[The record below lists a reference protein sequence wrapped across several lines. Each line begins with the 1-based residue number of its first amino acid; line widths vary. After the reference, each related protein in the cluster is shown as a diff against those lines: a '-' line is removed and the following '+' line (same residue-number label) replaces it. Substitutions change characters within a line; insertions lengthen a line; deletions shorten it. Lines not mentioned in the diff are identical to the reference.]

1 MNPIVSISLPACR
14 RHTVVH
20 RIARTYWPWLRP
32 PIGSGVA
39 KARAESE
46 GGCSDCLTV
55 TMSDSS
61 ASTQVSESVR
71 IERDGDVALVIVN
84 NPPVNALSWH
94 VRQGLF
100 DGITQATESGASAIV
115 VICDGRTFIAG
126 ADISEFGGN
135 VPKAAGLQEVQAAME
150 DAPVPVIAAIHGTA
164 LGGGLEVALCA
175 DYRVAVA
182 SAKFGLPEVNLGLLP
197 GAGGTQRLPRLV
209 GVPKALEMMTTGR
222 HVSSGEAKE
231 GGLVDDVVDSDDL
244 DDLRTAAVAF
254 ANRAVAENM
263 PRTRVR
269 DRNELVEQH
278 KGDDEVFANFR
289 KGIARKTRGFL
300 APEYNIQCI
309 EAAANLPF
317 DDGLK
322 VEGKLFMELM
332 TGPQSAAQRYYFF
345 AERAANKIPDIAKDT
360 PLIDVQHVGI
370 LGAGTMGGGIAM
382 NFVNVG
388 IPVTIVERD
397 QESLDRGLGVVRK
410 NYERSRSTT
419 AEQVEERMALITGST
434 SKQDFVECDM
444 VIEAVF
450 EDMELKQ
457 SIFKELDEI
466 CKPGALLASNTSALD
481 VNEIAAVTS
490 RPESVIGMHF
500 FSPANVMKLL
510 ENVRGDKSS
519 DSVVATTMA
528 IGKKINKVSVMVGV
542 CPGFVGNRMLFMRGA
557 EAERMLMEGATP
569 AQIDNVLYEF
579 GFPMGPFSMSDL
591 AGLDIG
597 WKEETSS
604 SSTIREILCEN
615 GRRGQKN
622 GRGYYTYDPD
632 TRAATPDPEVEQLI
646 KDFAIS
652 KGHEQREV
660 TDQEILERL
669 LYPMVNEGAKILEEK
684 IAIRGSDID
693 VVWVNGY
700 GWPVYRGGPMHWA
713 DGVGLA
719 EIVSK
724 IKGYSESLGGR
735 HWELSPLLEQLATD
749 SGQLQTHAS

>member
-1 MNPIVSISLPACR
+1 
-14 RHTVVH
+14 
-20 RIARTYWPWLRP
+20 
-32 PIGSGVA
+32 
-39 KARAESE
+39 
-46 GGCSDCLTV
+46 
-55 TMSDSS
+55 MSDPTELS
-61 ASTQVSESVR
+61 QSVR
-71 IERDGDVALVIVN
+71 LEREGDVALVIVD

-100 DGITQATESGASAIV
+100 DGMNQAVESGAKAIV

-175 DYRVAVA
+175 HYRVSVA

-222 HVSSGEAKE
+222 HISSGEAQE
-231 GGLVDDVVDSDDL
+231 GGLVDKVIAGDGL
-244 DDLRTAAVAF
+244 DELRTAAVAF
-254 ANRAVAENM
+254 ANKAVAESL
-263 PRTRVR
+263 PLVRVR
-269 DRNELVEQH
+269 DREDKVAEA
-278 KGDDEVFANFR
+278 KGNDQLFADFR

-317 DDGLK
+317 DEGIK

-360 PLIDVQHVGI
+360 EILDVKHVGV

-397 QESLDRGLGVVRK
+397 QASLERGLGVVRK

-434 SKQDFVECDM
+434 SKQDFADCDM

-481 VNEIAAVTS
+481 VNKIAEVTS

-528 IGKKINKVSVMVGV
+528 IGKKIKKVSVMVGV

-569 AQIDNVLYEF
+569 AQIDTVLFDF

-597 WKEETSS
+597 WKEESS
-604 SSTIREILCEN
+604 TSSTIREILCEN

-622 GRGYYTYDPD
+622 GRGYYTYDPE
-632 TRAATPDPEVEQLI
+632 TRAATPDPEVEGFI
-646 KDFAIS
+646 RDFAIS

-713 DGVGLA
+713 DSIGLS

-724 IKGYSESLGGR
+724 IEEYSSSLGGK
-735 HWELSPLLEQLATD
+735 HWELSPLLKQLAAD
-749 SGQLQTHAS
+749 GGQLQTYAS